1 MWKILNVQ
9 ISVKMVKMSL
19 LHTAFFHALID
30 FFKSA
35 FNGFVIVF
43 FFSLESFDV
52 CVVDADSFINA
63 VDGGAV
69 HFARSQACGAF
80 WNTIYRR
87 VP

>member
-1 MWKILNVQ
+1 
-9 ISVKMVKMSL
+9 MVKKSL
-19 LHTAFFHALID
+19 LHFAFFYAFVD
-30 FFKSA
+30 FFECA

-43 FFSLESFDV
+43 FFALESRYV
-52 CVVDADSFINA
+52 SVVDADSFINA

-87 VP
+87 IP